1 MQGLVPSGHV
11 LNACLWLG
19 LSCRQGKKH
28 LTVRSLWVFSG
39 HPHVSATSPCSRSL
53 LCLGECYLN
62 MHLYLTNEVYNT
74 CPSKAHAVTAHTQS
88 SQTFKTATQR
98 LVNAL
103 LGTQLMLLF
112 ANVVE
117 SSCLAA
123 GMCKLLNQPA
133 LQRQNFAL
141 APLLSAWGEMVCVQV
156 RECRG
161 LPAIK
166 HIRIQLSLEREVK
179 ELLLPFESSSQIV
192 QHQTKNK

>member
-1 MQGLVPSGHV
+1 MMQALSHQGTCWLLVCGWD
-11 LNACLWLG
+11 CLVD
-19 LSCRQGKKH
+19 REKKH
-28 LTVRSLWVFSG
+28 LIVLSLWVFSG
-39 HPHVSATSPCSRSL
+39 CPHVSVTSPCSRSL

-62 MHLYLTNEVYNT
+62 MHLSLTNEVYNT
-74 CPSKAHAVTAHTQS
+74 CPSKAHAVTVHTQS

-98 LVNAL
+98 SVLFRPVNAL
-103 LGTQLMLLF
+103 LSTQLTLLF
-112 ANVVE
+112 ANVVD

-123 GMCKLLNQPA
+123 GMCLLLNQPA

-141 APLLSAWGEMVCVQV
+141 APSLSAWGEMVCVRV

-179 ELLLPFESSSQIV
+179 ELLLPFESSS
-192 QHQTKNK
+192 

>member
-1 MQGLVPSGHV
+1 MSSHI
-11 LNACLWLG
+11 
-19 LSCRQGKKH
+19 
-28 LTVRSLWVFSG
+28 
-39 HPHVSATSPCSRSL
+39 SL

-74 CPSKAHAVTAHTQS
+74 CPSKAHAVTVHTQS

-98 LVNAL
+98 SVLFRPVNAL
-103 LGTQLMLLF
+103 LSTQLMLLF

-117 SSCLAA
+117 SSCLAF

-141 APLLSAWGEMVCVQV
+141 APLLSAWGEMVCVWV

-166 HIRIQLSLEREVK
+166 HIRIQVSLEREVRVTSP
-179 ELLLPFESSSQIV
+179 L
-192 QHQTKNK
+192 